1 MSRGPR
7 CGCPPGRA
15 PCVSALE
22 GAESPRP
29 GPGVGVPGR
38 DPGVGAPVRV
48 SPGRVPVWVSREP
61 QAGPGAGVPV
71 SPGRSPVSRSPV
83 WLSLCRCPGP
93 RAGPGPA
100 AVGVPPDG
108 STGPDTLLL
117 KTPLSKTRFFY
128 YNPAVLS
135 VLHRFPPLGRLLAA
149 DFLTR
154 FLRWMIRCLMGIFFW
169 GVGGNYQMKYLPF
182 SLPLALKRKKAA
194 LAVE

>member
-1 MSRGPR
+1 MWVSQAETSVWVPR
-7 CGCPPGRA
+7 CGCPPAGSRCGC
-15 PCVSALE
+15 P
-22 GAESPRP
+22 GSPRQ
-29 GPGVGVPGR
+29 
-38 DPGVGAPVRV
+38 APVRV
-48 SPGRVPVWVSREP
+48 SRGAQRPR
-61 QAGPGAGVPV
+61 AGPGVAVPV
-71 SPGRSPVSRSPV
+71 SPGRSPV
-83 WLSLCRCPGP
+83 WLSLCWCPGP

-100 AVGVPPDG
+100 AVGVPPVG